1 MKRLFVLSA
10 LLLLL
15 LSSATFGARRD
26 FGKFSVDVPKG
37 WRAVQDDSRVT
48 LTKGNMIMEIKLA
61 SRGKKSL
68 RTIAREIAQQYGS
81 DDCEDIEDYYIFT
94 YVEDGVE
101 SFGRVSAPKSGMY
114 LLVLMCPHDNDMM
127 FDIEESIK
135 VK

>member
-10 LLLLL
+10 LLLFL
-15 LSSATFGARRD
+15 LSSAAFGARRD

-48 LTKGNMIMEIKLA
+48 LTKGNMIMEIELA
-61 SRGKKSL
+61 SLGKKSL
-68 RTIAREIAQQYGS
+68 ETIAKEIARQYGS
-81 DDCEDIEDYYIFT
+81 SDCEDIEDYYIFT